1 MVLSSTSAP
10 KNNKNW
16 TLDSNN
22 GDNWSFK
29 VLGEKLHGYKL
40 AHESTYFL
48 YNYLESD
55 LLRKQR
61 KTSRLFFYIYCK

>member
-40 AHESTYFL
+40 AHESTYF
-48 YNYLESD
+48 
-55 LLRKQR
+55 
-61 KTSRLFFYIYCK
+61 FI